1 MTRRFAT
8 LALIALALAPT
19 PPAMAQTP
27 TVTAVE
33 PTPDE
38 RARQWLTLIDDSNY
52 TQGIAQMVQQTR
64 KADIE
69 NLSRL
74 REPLGAMAERNLKEI
89 ALDKRA
95 SGLPSGQY
103 AVVRYQSRFAN
114 RTTAIETVTL
124 AMTKAGWTVVRYH
137 VE

>member
-52 TQGIAQMVQQTR
+52 TQGIAQMGQQTR
-64 KADIE
+64 KIDIE